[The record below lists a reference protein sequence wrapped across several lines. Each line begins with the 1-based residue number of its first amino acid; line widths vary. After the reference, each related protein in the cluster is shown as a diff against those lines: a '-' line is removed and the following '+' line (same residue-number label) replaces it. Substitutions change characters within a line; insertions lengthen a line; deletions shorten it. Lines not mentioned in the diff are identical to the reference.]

1 LKIKFLGTGTSQGI
15 PVIGCNCKI
24 CKSKNQKDKRL
35 RSSIYI
41 NYKNQNFVVDT
52 GPDFR
57 QQVLTNNIKKIDF
70 VLYTHAHRDHTSG
83 IDELR
88 SFNFIQ
94 KKSITAFG
102 NENLVR
108 QLKKDFS
115 YIFSGLKYPGLPKID
130 LKTIKKNFIFENL
143 NIKPIKV
150 MHHKLEVLG
159 YRIKDFTYITDA
171 NKISVIE
178 LQKIK
183 GSKVLV
189 LNCLQINKHI
199 SHFNLEEA
207 IDIVKKLKVK
217 KTYFTHIS
225 HNLGNHI
232 LINKLLP
239 NNISLAYDGLE
250 IDIK

>member
-1 LKIKFLGTGTSQGI
+1 
-15 PVIGCNCKI
+15 
-24 CKSKNQKDKRL
+24 
-35 RSSIYI
+35 
-41 NYKNQNFVVDT
+41 
-52 GPDFR
+52 
-57 QQVLTNNIKKIDF
+57 
-70 VLYTHAHRDHTSG
+70 
-83 IDELR
+83 
-88 SFNFIQ
+88 
-94 KKSITAFG
+94 
-102 NENLVR
+102 
-108 QLKKDFS
+108 
-115 YIFSGLKYPGLPKID
+115 
-130 LKTIKKNFIFENL
+130 
-143 NIKPIKV
+143 